1 MVVPSEKNAEIFD
14 LVMENSDFKPS
25 ALQDSPSPREED
37 KTIDSTT
44 NVDGA
49 ADNDNNGD
57 NLEIHTEKDDV
68 VNKNIGKCNTII
80 YSCLCGSHLESVQE
94 GKGEIRYHFTQHGYY
109 ACQSLG
115 NSVTIVFF
123 QSLSESSGTIW
134 NV

>member
-44 NVDGA
+44 NMVGA
-49 ADNDNNGD
+49 SDNDNGD
-57 NLEIHTEKDDV
+57 NLEIHTEKDDL
-68 VNKNIGKCNTII
+68 VNKNIDTINPSITVPGKCNTII

-94 GKGEIRYHFTQHGYY
+94 GKGEIRYQFRQHSVL
-109 ACQSLG
+109 ALG
-115 NSVTIVFF
+115 VKEI
-123 QSLSESSGTIW
+123 Q
-134 NV
+134 